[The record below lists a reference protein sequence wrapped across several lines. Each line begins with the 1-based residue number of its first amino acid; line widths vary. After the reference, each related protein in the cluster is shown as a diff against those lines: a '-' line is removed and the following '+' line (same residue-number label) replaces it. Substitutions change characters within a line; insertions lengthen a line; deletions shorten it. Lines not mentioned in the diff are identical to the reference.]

1 MFIVYVYYF
10 YKCDFGIKRIYCEI
24 CYVIQI
30 FQMLI
35 QEFLYN
41 IIGDV
46 YEEGDKQLRGVVGG
60 IKQFECFYYGWD
72 WFFIGF
78 IFFLFL

>member
-1 MFIVYVYYF
+1 MFIVYVNYF

-46 YEEGDKQLRGVVGG
+46 YEEGDKQL
-60 IKQFECFYYGWD
+60 
-72 WFFIGF
+72 
-78 IFFLFL
+78 

>member
-46 YEEGDKQLRGVVGG
+46 YEEGDKQL
-60 IKQFECFYYGWD
+60 
-72 WFFIGF
+72 
-78 IFFLFL
+78 